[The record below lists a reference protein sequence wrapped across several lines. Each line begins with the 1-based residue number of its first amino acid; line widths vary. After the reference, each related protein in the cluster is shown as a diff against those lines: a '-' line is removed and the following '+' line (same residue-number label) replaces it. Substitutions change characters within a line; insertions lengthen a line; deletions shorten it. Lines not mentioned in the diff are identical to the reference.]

1 MVPALLLAL
10 LLSQNAPS
18 AEVLARQAQQDFQSG
33 NYSEA
38 RDKLRRALRTSPRD
52 PALWN
57 YLGLTEAQ
65 LNQTDSAIHDFEKV
79 LSLSPSKAQVYFS
92 LGLLYAKKG
101 LFEKALEMYRRG
113 FAPGSDDPGDH
124 QNYPFPLMA
133 RPASSRDRS
142 YYAHHA

>member
-38 RDKLRRALRTSPRD
+38 RDKLRRALKTSPRD
-52 PALWN
+52 PTLWN
-57 YLGLTEAQ
+57 YLGLTETH

-79 LSLSPSKAQVYFS
+79 LSLSPPKAQVYFN

-101 LFEKALEMYRRG
+101 LFEKALEMSSR
-113 FAPGSDDPGDH
+113 AAALDADDPAGN
-124 QNYPFPLMA
+124 QN
-133 RPASSRDRS
+133 
-142 YYAHHA
+142 